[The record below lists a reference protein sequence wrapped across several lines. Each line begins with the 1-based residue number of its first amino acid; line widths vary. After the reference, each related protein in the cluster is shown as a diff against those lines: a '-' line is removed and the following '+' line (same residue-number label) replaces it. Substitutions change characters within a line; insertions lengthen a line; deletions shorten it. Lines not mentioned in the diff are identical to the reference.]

1 MYAPFVIS
9 GILWH
14 EIGEKVAFTNT
25 ARLRELLNQ
34 RINLSDYGT
43 GLKGIAFIFVVT
55 QPDDEIHREYFIY
68 RSKAKELHV
77 QARLPYTQVD
87 AASLPEVLQLMA
99 GKYLEVLT
107 KNLPKRKIDDFD
119 TMQFVEDVRAVLERE
134 GILESVAAVG

>member
-25 ARLRELLNQ
+25 ARLREVLNQ
-34 RINLSDYGT
+34 HLHLSDYGT

-55 QPDDEIHREYFIY
+55 QPNDEIHREHFIY

-77 QARLPYTQVD
+77 QVRLPYTQVD

-99 GKYLEVLT
+99 EKYLEVLR

-119 TMQFVEDVRAVLERE
+119 TVRFVEDVRTVLEKE
-134 GILESVAAVG
+134 GILETVVVG

>member
-25 ARLRELLNQ
+25 TRLREVLNQ
-34 RINLSDYGT
+34 HLHLSDYGT

-55 QPDDEIHREYFIY
+55 QPNDEIHREHFIY
-68 RSKAKELHV
+68 RSKVKELHV

-99 GKYLEVLT
+99 EKYLEVLR

-119 TMQFVEDVRAVLERE
+119 TVRFVEDVRTVLEKE
-134 GILESVAAVG
+134 GILETVAVG